1 MTENQKSEIKNL
13 RRKGAL
19 IALGVNVR
27 KMLAPVLGRNGFLFS
42 DILSN
47 WTDIAKEAANGA
59 RPTALTFPKGQTV
72 NGVLHLNAATGAHAT
87 AISAR
92 SEEIISLVNSFAGYN
107 AVGSLKITQGA
118 FIKKTA
124 AKPAFFPPEQSPQT
138 QKEIENAVQKIDSE
152 ELRHAL
158 QELGRLSGE

>member
-59 RPTALTFPKGQTV
+59 RPTALNVP
-72 NGVLHLNAATGAHAT
+72 
-87 AISAR
+87 SMM
-92 SEEIISLVNSFAGYN
+92 
-107 AVGSLKITQGA
+107 
-118 FIKKTA
+118 
-124 AKPAFFPPEQSPQT
+124 
-138 QKEIENAVQKIDSE
+138 
-152 ELRHAL
+152 
-158 QELGRLSGE
+158 